1 MGYFY
6 PSRLTVQAQGP
17 KTVAAAC
24 GNWLM
29 SHLVTAL
36 AQWQLPLGS
45 WSQLEGWA
53 LQGRAVCP
61 SSGVLRGQDGETE
74 VQRGKGSS
82 KGWLG
87 EEGQLEGRPPGVAV
101 NSPSHH
107 TSTWVGC
114 VGGKYR
120 GSQNELHTAPSLP
133 SAHLPGQGR
142 AVRNTASPKL

>member
-87 EEGQLEGRPPGVAV
+87 EEGQLEGRQTPRGGRQFPIPPYL
-101 NSPSHH
+101 HL
-107 TSTWVGC
+107 
-114 VGGKYR
+114 GGLCR
-120 GSQNELHTAPSLP
+120 REV
-133 SAHLPGQGR
+133 QGE
-142 AVRNTASPKL
+142 SE